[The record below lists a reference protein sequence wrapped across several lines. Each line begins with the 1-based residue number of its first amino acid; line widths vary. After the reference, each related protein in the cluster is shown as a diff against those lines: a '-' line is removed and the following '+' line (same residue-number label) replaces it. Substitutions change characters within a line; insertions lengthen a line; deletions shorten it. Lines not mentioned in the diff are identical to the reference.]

1 VLFVL
6 RDLAMAEDLV
16 SVLLITAFVHAI
28 NE

>member
-1 VLFVL
+1 VL